1 MCWAGGFWVQC
12 CQIQGLGF
20 VLGFPGFC
28 AEVVTV
34 RAFGITVQA
43 LGFRV
48 RVAAVKVQG
57 LVFSSGVLS
66 CV

>member
-1 MCWAGGFWVQC
+1 M
-12 CQIQGLGF
+12 
-20 VLGFPGFC
+20 